1 MTNNTDAHPERRAE
15 KPGNEAQSLFIGL
28 GLAALLT
35 AASFAIVAT
44 DLVWPPGRTAAL
56 LVLAVAQM
64 GVHLVFF
71 LHLSTAPRDIN
82 NVLALAFGLMIVVLV
97 VGGTLWIMSHLNTNM
112 GATDDL
118 PKMQR

>member
-1 MTNNTDAHPERRAE
+1 MMSDTAADPEKHME
-15 KPGNEAQSLFIGL
+15 KPEHGAQLLFIGL

-44 DLVWPPGRTAAL
+44 DVIWPPGRTAAL
-56 LVLAVAQM
+56 LVLAIAQM

-82 NVLALAFGLMIVVLV
+82 NILALAFGLLIVVLI
-97 VGGTLWIMSHLNTNM
+97 VGGTLWIMAHLNANM
-112 GATDDL
+112 AGMGDL
-118 PKMQR
+118 SKMQR